1 MDKELTSKEIPPVN
15 TETKTEKASIFK
27 SKFFIILLAV
37 ILLVALAA
45 GAFFFG
51 KYYSKNNVSPT
62 AQNTK
67 SQTPAP
73 SQTTDVAG
81 WKTYTNSKYGYSID
95 YLNSWRVRE
104 FDQTKT
110 GAAFSPLNKSNDYV
124 NETISID
131 AGLKSTD
138 SLDLPFES
146 YAKIAAT
153 KEIQGYK
160 SLVSIKKITTTE
172 GLIGYETTWMVQS
185 IGPGGSAES
194 SPITYFELPNN
205 KNYVVRFSLSQPEDL
220 AVYEKMLT
228 TFKLIGQQKT
238 QETFLKIPEYGVQIT
253 LSDEIKDAYSV
264 KKNGYIY
271 LKVSSLDSEPQCK
284 SDDTSIAALG
294 RVGKD
299 EINPMSGGK
308 YSDSF
313 NGKVIGNYFYYI
325 DLAQYS
331 CAEKPENKVLLDKIR
346 KAFSN
351 ASSTIQSL

>member
-1 MDKELTSKEIPPVN
+1 MDKELTPKETPPVN
-15 TETKTEKASIFK
+15 TEAKPEKTSVFK
-27 SKFFIILLAV
+27 SKFFIALAV
-37 ILLVALAA
+37 IVLLLVIAA
-45 GAFFFG
+45 GGFIFG
-51 KYYSKNNVSPT
+51 KYYSKNNVSQT
-62 AQNTK
+62 AVNTK

-73 SQTTDVAG
+73 SPTAEVAG
-81 WKTYTNSKYGYSID
+81 WKTYSNSKYNYSID

-110 GAAFSPLNKSNDYV
+110 GAAFSPLNKPNDYA
-124 NETISID
+124 NETINID
-131 AGLKSTD
+131 AGQKSID
-138 SLDLPFES
+138 SVNLPFED

-172 GLIGYETTWMVQS
+172 GVVGYETTWMVQS
-185 IGPGGSAES
+185 IGPGGSSES

-205 KNYVVRFSLSQPEDL
+205 KNYVVKVSLGQPQDL
-220 AVYEKMLT
+220 GVYEKMLT
-228 TFKLIGQQKT
+228 TFKLTGQKQA

-253 LSDEIKDAYSV
+253 LSDDIKDAYFV
-264 KKNGYIY
+264 KKNNYMY
-271 LKVSSLDSEPQCK
+271 LKVSSLDIEPQCK

-299 EINPMSGGK
+299 EINPMTGGK

-313 NGKVIGNYFYYI
+313 SGKVIGNYFYYI
-325 DLAQYS
+325 DLAQYI
-331 CAEKPENKVLLDKIR
+331 CAEKPENKTLLDKVR
-346 KAFSN
+346 TAFSN